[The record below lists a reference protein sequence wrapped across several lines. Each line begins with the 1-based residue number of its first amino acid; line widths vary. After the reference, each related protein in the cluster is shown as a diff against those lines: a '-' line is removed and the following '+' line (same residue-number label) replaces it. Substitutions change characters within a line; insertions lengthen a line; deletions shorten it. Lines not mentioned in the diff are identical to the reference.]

1 MMYSKSSG
9 FVEVQRFP
17 KLLILIITIISGSIL
32 LFGIFRTDR
41 PLILLGLIL
50 VSIAILFLIIRLEF
64 RVNAT
69 FIQYEFFP
77 FVKKDFLWQEI
88 DTAEVIDY
96 GFVGGWGI
104 RLWTKYGTV
113 YNVKGSKGLYVKLK
127 NGKSFVVGTQKSDEL
142 KTYLNNLR

>member
-1 MMYSKSSG
+1 MYSKSSG